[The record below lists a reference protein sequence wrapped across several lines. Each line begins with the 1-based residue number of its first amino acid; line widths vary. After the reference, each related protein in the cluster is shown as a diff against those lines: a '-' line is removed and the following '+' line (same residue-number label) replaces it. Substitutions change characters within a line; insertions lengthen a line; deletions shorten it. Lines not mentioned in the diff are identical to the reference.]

1 MLISLIVIFM
11 IGLSSNRIGRI
22 CKLPAFVFMILMGI
36 LCGPYLFS
44 FISKEALSVSSY
56 FKTFAL
62 LIILM
67 RSGLGIEK
75 DVLKEVGSSAML
87 MSILPCLFEGFFI
100 TWFAI
105 QFLSFSL
112 QEAGMLG
119 FMIAAVSP
127 AVVVPG
133 MLKILDTHPNKRVP
147 TLILAAAS
155 IDDIVAISI
164 FYIFASLNSSDTM
177 QILVQIPYQ
186 IILAILLGYLVCI
199 ILEKT
204 VSEKTLFP
212 AVMLF
217 SIFLYLGESLLKY
230 NAMLSIMALG
240 FFLKNRNKLNTT
252 DLNDNYQKIWKYACF
267 YLFTFIGAQVQIFT
281 LKDLGILSLVLLC
294 TSLCVRSIGVV
305 LALIPSGFHW
315 KEKLFTIL
323 SFIPKATVQ
332 AALGSIPLSMGV
344 PHGEMILA
352 ISVGAILM
360 TAPLG
365 SVFIDKTY
373 PKLLSFDKN
382 RLS

>member
-1 MLISLIVIFM
+1 MEEIMLMTSFIIIFM
-11 IGLSSNRIGRI
+11 IGLFSNHLGKKF
-22 CKLPAFVFMILMGI
+22 KLPAFFFMILMGI
-36 LCGPYLFS
+36 VCGPYILHL
-44 FISKEALSVSSY
+44 ISKESLSYASY

-75 DVLKEVGSSAML
+75 ETLKKVGISAIL

-100 TWFAI
+100 TWFAMN
-105 QFLSFSL
+105 FLSFSL

-133 MLKILDTHPNKRVP
+133 MLKILDTHTNKRVP

-164 FYIFASLNSSDTM
+164 FYIFASLDSVSSI
-177 QILVQIPYQ
+177 QLLLQIPFQ
-186 IILAILLGYLVCI
+186 IIIAIGLGFILCI
-199 ILEKT
+199 FLEKT
-204 VSEKTLFP
+204 VNEQLLIY
-212 AVMLF
+212 AVILS
-217 SIFLYLGESLLKY
+217 SIVLYSGETVFHY

-240 FFLKNRNKLNTT
+240 FFLKNRNNINTEYLNTT
-252 DLNDNYQKIWKYACF
+252 YQKIWKYACF
-267 YLFTFIGAQVQIFT
+267 YLFTFIGAQVQILT
-281 LKDLGILSLVLLC
+281 LQDLGLLALVLLI
-294 TSLCVRSIGVV
+294 TSLCIRSIGV
-305 LALIPSGFHW
+305 LCSLIPSGFN
-315 KEKLFTIL
+315 KSEKLFTVF
-323 SFIPKATVQ
+323 SFLPKATVQ

-352 ISVGAILM
+352 LSVGAILI

-365 SVFIDKTY
+365 SILIDKTY
-373 PKLLSFDKN
+373 RKLL
-382 RLS
+382 